1 MVEEEATKPEN
12 SVLRSRRL
20 QMVSMWHHLGKMKTG
35 VYWAIRTSL
44 ETARSFSRTVG
55 DVGTLKF
62 WEERASET
70 KTRTRTISD
79 KLDCAGNARTV
90 TRSR

>member
-1 MVEEEATKPEN
+1 
-12 SVLRSRRL
+12 
-20 QMVSMWHHLGKMKTG
+20 MVSMRHHLGKMKTG

-62 WEERASET
+62 WEERAGEET
-70 KTRTRTISD
+70 KTRTRTNSD